1 MFNVDGSVFFPI
13 TYCIGLLHYIQDN
26 VMMVGMIFLV
36 IIHDGVV
43 MMMTM
48 IKMIIIGA
56 GQQWEHRGRGS
67 KEEQYFQPDA
77 KQGISG
83 EGQRKK
89 ERGLD
94 DNDNDNDAKQA
105 ISGQG
110 QI

>member
-1 MFNVDGSVFFPI
+1 
-13 TYCIGLLHYIQDN
+13 
-26 VMMVGMIFLV
+26 MVGMIFLV

-48 IKMIIIGA
+48 IKMTIIGA
-56 GQQWEHRGRGS
+56 GQQWEHRGRRS
-67 KEEQYFQPDA
+67 KEEQHFQPDA

-94 DNDNDNDAKQA
+94 NNDNDAKQA
-105 ISGQG
+105 ISGDG